1 MTVKNLEYSRQ
12 DTLGIGV
19 ELIRQMKRRR
29 TLVAFLLVVALP
41 LIVVAAVKFGPS
53 SGGNGGGN
61 QGGGFGDGDFDLV
74 GLATSGAWN
83 FALTMLLFSSGFL
96 LVIIAAMFLG
106 DTVASEASWSTLRY
120 LLVAP
125 VPRRKLLRTKAI
137 VGLIL
142 TAITSAD
149 FGGRCLGLSALSPSG
164 QVHSPVPSVEHSPR
178 VNPLQRLSIITTYI
192 AITLLF
198 PAALA
203 FLMSVLT
210 DVPLGAV
217 GTAVVVV
224 IVLNILDAIDALGT
238 LRRFLPGDYGTAWV
252 DALESNN
259 HVEPDGDRSGLQPDR
274 LRNSGRHR
282 GAALRPQG
290 HHLLSSTREPTN
302 RYCAAVDE
310 TRRLRFSLFLQ
321 IFAVTHVHRR
331 GPGSRL
337 RPRF

>member
-1 MTVKNLEYSRQ
+1 MSTPTLEYSRR

-19 ELIRQMKRRR
+19 ELIRQVKRRR

-53 SGGNGGGN
+53 FGDGGGN
-61 QGGGFGDGDFDLV
+61 QGGGFGDGNFDLV

-142 TAITSAD
+142 TAITLLTLVIVSWVIGAIAFGTGPLASP
-149 FGGRCLGLSALSPSG
+149 FGGAFTQGE
-164 QVHSPVPSVEHSPR
+164 SV
-178 VNPLQRLSIITTYI
+178 QRLSVITTYI
-192 AITLLF
+192 AITLLL

-217 GTAVVVV
+217 GTAVIVV
-224 IVLNILDAIDALGT
+224 IVFNILDAIDALGS

-252 DALESNN
+252 DALNP
-259 HVEPDGDRSGLQPDR
+259 VIVWDQMALGLAYN
-274 LRNSGRHR
+274 LIAFAILIGI
-282 GAALRPQG
+282 
-290 HHLLSSTREPTN
+290 
-302 RYCAAVDE
+302 AV
-310 TRRLRFSLFLQ
+310 LRFDRKDITS
-321 IFAVTHVHRR
+321 
-331 GPGSRL
+331 
-337 RPRF
+337 